1 MTIIKLAF
9 GALVL
14 ISSARERRIIDATA
28 ATDASIGDVANI
40 VDVIDITDLFVTS
53 DDNDKV
59 FSLPQTESIGSSVTI
74 WKMKVKTEK
83 YAEQNKC
90 EISYL

>member
-1 MTIIKLAF
+1 MSIIKLAF

-14 ISSARERRIIDATA
+14 ISSARERRLID

-40 VDVIDITDLFVTS
+40 IDVIDITDLFVTG

-83 YAEQNKC
+83 YAEQNKS
-90 EISYL
+90 EIYY

>member
-1 MTIIKLAF
+1 MSIIKLAF

-14 ISSARERRIIDATA
+14 ISSARERRIIDAA
-28 ATDASIGDVANI
+28 ATDTSVIGDVAN
-40 VDVIDITDLFVTS
+40 VVNVTDITDLFVTS

-74 WKMKVKTEK
+74 WKLKF
-83 YAEQNKC
+83 
-90 EISYL
+90 YLRARLFD

>member
-1 MTIIKLAF
+1 MSIIKLAF

-14 ISSARERRIIDATA
+14 ISSARERRIIDAA
-28 ATDASIGDVANI
+28 ATDASVIGDVPN
-40 VDVIDITDLFVTS
+40 VVNVTDITDLFVTS

-74 WKMKVKTEK
+74 WKIKVLFK
-83 YAEQNKC
+83 YTL
-90 EISYL
+90 I